1 MSEGAA
7 RWARALRALALFAVD
22 PQGLRGLTVRARVG
36 PVRQRFEALLSALD
50 GEAHRIHPEIGDPE
64 LYGGLDVTA
73 TLAAGRPVMAGGLA
87 DRPSRLILPMA
98 ERAAPDLAARLA
110 QLLDASPG
118 HSLVLLDEGAE
129 PDERA
134 PAALAER
141 LALSLDLDGIGRLEA
156 KGDLPWTAI
165 AEARAR
171 LPDVAI
177 PEEVAPALTA
187 LAARFG
193 IDSLRAP
200 LLALRAARA
209 EAALEGRET
218 VTEDDIRAAAELVY
232 PDRATRTPEPPP
244 EEDETPPE
252 DTPEPEPESE
262 QDDDGDLGDLPEEML
277 VEAVAALLP
286 PDLLTR
292 LAEGGATRAAKGSGA
307 GAKRRGNRRG
317 RPLPSRPGRPGGRER
332 VDLVATLRAAAP
344 WQTIRRRQQPDAGRV
359 LVHASDVRLRRYEDR
374 SDRLVIFAVDASG
387 SLAMTRLN
395 EAKGAVEL
403 LLGEA
408 YSRRD
413 HVALIAFRGTEAELL
428 LPPTRSLVQTKRRL
442 AALPGGGGTPL
453 AAGLQAAGLLAHQ
466 SEGRGLSPRVAL
478 LTDGRANVALDGAG
492 GRAQAMEDAARTA
505 RALRGQG
512 LSALVIDTA
521 ARRGEAG
528 RQLAE
533 ALGAGYLALPRADA
547 RRLSGAVAEALED

>member
-1 MSEGAA
+1 MSEGGA

-22 PQGLRGLTVRARVG
+22 PQGLRGLVVRARVG
-36 PVRQRFEALLSALD
+36 PVRQRFEALLAGLD

-73 TLAAGRPVMAGGLA
+73 TLAAGRPVMAGGFV
-87 DRPSRLILPMA
+87 DRPCRLILPMA

-110 QLLDASPG
+110 QILDASPG

-141 LALSLDLDGIGRLEA
+141 LALSFDLDGIGRLEA
-156 KGDLPWTAI
+156 RGDLPWTAI

-171 LPDVAI
+171 LADVAI
-177 PEEVAPALTA
+177 PEEAAPALTA

-209 EAALEGRET
+209 EAALEGRDA

-232 PDRATRTPEPPP
+232 PARATQMPEPPP
-244 EEDETPPE
+244 EEDAPPPE
-252 DTPEPEPESE
+252 DTPEPEPETP
-262 QDDDGDLGDLPEEML
+262 DDAGDLGDLPEEML

-292 LAEGGATRAAKGSGA
+292 LREGAASRAAKGSGA

-408 YSRRD
+408 YARRD

-478 LTDGRANVALDGAG
+478 LTDGRANVGLDGAG

-528 RQLAE
+528 RELAA

-547 RRLSGAVAEALED
+547 RRLSGAVADALED